1 MGAFDI
7 SILTNQ
13 YNVISSPP
21 NPSNSKFKNL
31 FSAFDFWF
39 QKCIS
44 TFMGAVRTIFSVCS
58 NSNFKTPLQGDRRRS
73 LLQEC
78 LIYIWDRKVACR
90 KSDNRVTYTRPK
102 QWKHQLACQRE
113 RTGKNEELQAI
124 SSCWGEEPV
133 LSRDVDPDW
142 LSNPKES
149 ALNTCTWEEH

>member
-1 MGAFDI
+1 MAAFDI

-13 YNVISSPP
+13 YNATSNPS

-44 TFMGAVRTIFSVCS
+44 TFMGTIRTILSICS
-58 NSNFKTPLQGDRRRS
+58 NSNFKNLFKGIEVLS
-73 LLQEC
+73 CKNVLY
-78 LIYIWDRKVACR
+78 IYG
-90 KSDNRVTYTRPK
+90 
-102 QWKHQLACQRE
+102 
-113 RTGKNEELQAI
+113 TGKLHAGIQTTESPYKTKTMKTPVSMSTWKNREKEELQAT

-133 LSRDVDPDW
+133 LSRDKDPDW

-149 ALNTCTWEEH
+149 ALNTCTWEQH